1 MPGSTPLPL
10 RGKSSLASGR
20 KPYDPFQDFFE
31 NFSLDSSDDELLSR
45 KQRLRLDRI
54 MGFKRLDS
62 YIFQQPSD
70 SKSGPLI
77 SLDGEEFKLLSSYDY
92 LGLIGHKKIE
102 DAAIDAIRTFGTGS
116 GGARL
121 LTGTTVLHHRLEEEL
136 ALMFGKEAALT
147 FSSGYQAN
155 LAVISSLL
163 DHNDLAIVDSKIHQS
178 TIDACH
184 LAHVPCKRFEHND
197 PSSLEELLKHNKG
210 GNKR

>member
-10 RGKSSLASGR
+10 RGKSSLTSGR

-92 LGLIGHKKIE
+92 PGDDLPVVRVSALK
-102 DAAIDAIRTFGTGS
+102 APCRCCRRT
-116 GGARL
+116 
-121 LTGTTVLHHRLEEEL
+121 
-136 ALMFGKEAALT
+136 
-147 FSSGYQAN
+147 
-155 LAVISSLL
+155 
-163 DHNDLAIVDSKIHQS
+163 
-178 TIDACH
+178 
-184 LAHVPCKRFEHND
+184 
-197 PSSLEELLKHNKG
+197 
-210 GNKR
+210 